1 MEEKTPLNGEEEHE
15 EGHPFWPTHVLDE
28 AMIFYLLLGLLL
40 TLAILVPFGLHEK
53 ADPLNTP
60 EGIKPEWYF
69 LPLYQGLKYVP
80 KVVGIVGVG
89 FFAAM
94 MFLWPFVDQWLYRR
108 LGHRQVSTVVGA
120 LVLVAFLT
128 LMGLGFLAERTLTIG
143 GAKYHF
149 DLKSIPHRVPVEAAE
164 SEKE

>member
-1 MEEKTPLNGEEEHE
+1 MEEKSPLEEQPE

-40 TLAILVPFGLHEK
+40 TLAILFPFGLHEK
-53 ADPLNTP
+53 ADPLVTP

-89 FFAAM
+89 IFGAM
-94 MFLWPFVDQWLYRR
+94 MFLWPLVDQWLYRR
-108 LGHRQVSTVVGA
+108 LGHRKVSGVVGV
-120 LVLVAFLT
+120 LVLVMFLA
-128 LMGLGFLAERTLTIG
+128 LMGLGFLSERTVTVG
-143 GAKYHF
+143 GRKYHF
-149 DLKSIPHRVPVEAAE
+149 DLKSIPHRVVDDAAGGG
-164 SEKE
+164 KG